1 MKKFVIVNNGLMVNV
16 EEIMGITVYEDK
28 TSVLYLYNFEDMQ
41 LDAESTERLCR
52 QLAEMEWIDGVK
64 EH

>member
-1 MKKFVIVNNGLMVNV
+1 MKKFVIVNNGMMVNV

-52 QLAEMEWIDGVK
+52 QLAEME
-64 EH
+64 